1 MIQSKP
7 VQKGRL
13 MQWIKSGKL
22 VILGS
27 LYVLFNI
34 LTSYM
39 FLQSEIDFRKGDMQG
54 AMESMSGIFIW
65 YFGVPVSLVIY
76 IIYAKSVKNNPK
88 PAKYL
93 LILPM
98 IFWIVSLIICLIY
111 QQSYLQKLSLYFL
124 IHLLIGGIS
133 FLYFRLPE
141 K

>member
-1 MIQSKP
+1 
-7 VQKGRL
+7 
-13 MQWIKSGKL
+13 
-22 VILGS
+22 
-27 LYVLFNI
+27 
-34 LTSYM
+34 M